1 MFPSCLRS
9 YQDKRRGERKR
20 LWECFFFLSP
30 PTHFTF
36 PRFHQKFSRLK
47 INGQRF
53 TDVRTRLG
61 HSQPLWLRMGFFF
74 FGFFIQILESTKALV
89 LRPLCQRECI
99 KRQLSQAPTSEDG
112 DECGRA
118 LTRDFSLK
126 KKSISKKKVQ

>member
-9 YQDKRRGERKR
+9 YQDEARGKDSGNVFFSLSTITFHFSPFSSKIQPAKNKWAALHRRENTVG
-20 LWECFFFLSP
+20 
-30 PTHFTF
+30 
-36 PRFHQKFSRLK
+36 
-47 INGQRF
+47 
-53 TDVRTRLG
+53 
-61 HSQPLWLRMGFFF
+61 SQSASVAPYGFFF
-74 FGFFIQILESTKALV
+74 FLFFFTQILESTKALV